1 MTKSFRLDPELEI
14 RLERAARAEG
24 MSTSESIRRAI
35 DRYCKQVL
43 GTTLA
48 PRLADVIGLG
58 CGGGGR
64 ARRSGK
70 AFRRTLPHKHPR
82 SA

>member
-48 PRLADVIGLG
+48 PRLADV
-58 CGGGGR
+58 
-64 ARRSGK
+64 
-70 AFRRTLPHKHPR
+70 
-82 SA
+82 